1 MKVSAE
7 LMEITEE
14 MTNKKLVEALN
25 KNFQELKETS
35 ENRDQVML
43 NSIGNLEKQIRGT
56 KSIIENLQS
65 DMIKGFNNSNEKINA
80 LDTKIN
86 QVSKNLGDKLD
97 NIIDRLG
104 GIENLLTE

>member
-1 MKVSAE
+1 MKTTAE
-7 LMEITEE
+7 LIKITEK
-14 MTNKKLVEALN
+14 MTNKELVDAIN

-43 NSIGNLEKQIRGT
+43 NSIGNLETQIRGT

-65 DMIKGFNNSNEKINA
+65 EMIKRFNNSNTKIEA

-97 NIIDRLG
+97 NINDRLG
-104 GIENLLTE
+104 GIENLLKG